1 MFVDPELK
9 VSFSLLL
16 AMVCTPSA
24 VLILNLWQE
33 QSEDAVTVSSS
44 REVIDLGTWATFSA
58 ALEAGHLVTVRTV
71 RTFESPKAVRTTCTS
86 DLRTSNKYGVP
97 AMSK

>member
-1 MFVDPELK
+1 
-9 VSFSLLL
+9 
-16 AMVCTPSA
+16 MVCTPCV

-33 QSEDAVTVSSS
+33 QSEDAVTVSFS
-44 REVIDLGTWATFSA
+44 REVTDLGTWATFSA
-58 ALEAGHLVTVRTV
+58 ALEAGHLVTVS
-71 RTFESPKAVRTTCTS
+71 TFESPKAVRTTCTS